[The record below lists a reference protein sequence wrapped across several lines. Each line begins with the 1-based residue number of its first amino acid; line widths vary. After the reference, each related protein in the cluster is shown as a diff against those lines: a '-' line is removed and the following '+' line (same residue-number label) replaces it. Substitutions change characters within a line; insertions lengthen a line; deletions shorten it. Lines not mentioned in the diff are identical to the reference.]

1 MLACPR
7 CRSALF
13 SGQAAQISMEACGHC
28 GGVWLRKGH
37 DERVLKALPPE
48 AMRIARAASML
59 GPAPRDTSPL
69 VPCPVC
75 ARVMERRKA
84 APSDVDIDV
93 CAEHGSWFDHGE
105 LELIAKALLGG
116 PRAAAPQGP
125 PPGYA
130 LPGGGATPLRGGVG
144 AGVAVGAVA
153 GAAAG
158 LLAQQQMQQVQQVQ
172 QTSWE
177 GAADVVEGVLEG
189 ADVVELAADG
199 AQALGGLAGE
209 AGSALAE
216 AGAAEALGAAA
227 EAAGSLAEGAGE
239 IIGGI
244 FSLIGGLFEGL

>member
-1 MLACPR
+1 
-7 CRSALF
+7 
-13 SGQAAQISMEACGHC
+13 MEACGHC

-59 GPAPRDTSPL
+59 GPAPRDTSPP

-105 LELIAKALLGG
+105 LELIAKALQGG

-153 GAAAG
+153 GAAAAG
-158 LLAQQQMQQVQQVQ
+158 LLAQQQMQQMQQMQQNMQQVQ
-172 QTSWE
+172 QGQQASWE